1 MTIRPFVFI
10 GLGGTGG
17 KTLSVMYD
25 LLGQRLAQAGIREWP
40 KSWQLLHVDVAA
52 HPDPATAGMPGTLPR
67 RWYHPLTTDASNYP
81 GADDVVD
88 KGLRSTGL
96 VRHHA
101 WNSWRPWHPDEVPVD
116 IKRGAGQ
123 WRALGRVALQAGLDK
138 VADRISLC
146 FTEIK
151 QAPAQEL
158 RAIQLAMGSAPQD
171 RSDEPLVFI
180 LGSVAGGSGSGML
193 LDICDLVRACRL
205 GRPNAVVF
213 APEVFEI
220 KGQRPDGG
228 LAPNTFMA
236 MHELTNAMWTF
247 LDQDTHVSRDE
258 LFARGRVAAPNGQGG
273 PETVLLVGRGSSGFE
288 MSSPEE
294 VYRAVGRALGE
305 LVLDEDLTGEVDA
318 FLKANGPATAAMGTD
333 FLGLSP
339 SADDRDDAHLRAMG
353 FGRLTVGRDLFERYA
368 VQRFL
373 RLCSERLLYKH
384 LELRAPG
391 DDRTD
396 LEILTAAVDNAW
408 PRFLVD
414 SRLAEVNPANVVTD
428 SIRPSQEGYA
438 QQLRS
443 RIVSDLDVLAD
454 KRGRVGSLAAQGV
467 IRDAF
472 SATDEDTGVFPTI
485 TRDINGTAKR
495 WWPTIQDHLAE
506 LVVNTIG
513 REGLPVTRELLK
525 RLKAEV
531 AAGADELQNKD
542 APKYDTSVHT
552 QLAALALLNPA
563 SKDRFQID
571 DPDAIEALLGV
582 SDKLVGDIVR
592 SRTAKLTGLLLADL
606 AANLVQPWIEAV
618 DDSHGLLTRRLE
630 PSAGASELQIWPG
643 ADGVPDHL
651 RPSRV
656 ELSLDPVDGFPDV
669 FDRLVTASV
678 KTFDEIR
685 GQRIGAAVNEILCGA
700 EISKKSE
707 VSPVHVYRVGWVP
720 RVEEVRD
727 PHLQVTR
734 ASVRLNYAI
743 DDLQERTFGWMR
755 DSQKSVGRF
764 LRHTLADWLTD
775 SEVNAGELD
784 RRQEVLRSQF
794 TQLLRVSP
802 PLIKIDT
809 ELHNAIH
816 SAPTPTVTSFMS
828 KMNVPAELSQ
838 LRTELL
844 NIQATVVGSPATLE
858 FSSSGSASM
867 QLMSFVKSPVHV
879 VEVESIMGPL
889 TRAWLGQ
896 THRSGFWKYRRAR
909 PLSEWVPLSPQ
920 ARRNLVLGWFTARL
934 LGAAKTGWVDGSLRL
949 LVHQGREWKSLPG
962 EAPRNIHRD
971 YAVGSLLELLPV
983 SFMDCYNSRDLKP
996 LEPFTWLIRL
1006 GAQMQPYRST
1016 GGTQQLNPIATMVR
1030 EGRGLVEP
1038 SASKLAPL
1046 PPTPEERLADVLAEV
1061 SALEAAFAGD
1071 TDRTRLEDRA
1081 SAALNPALE
1090 IHGDITWALD
1100 VIRTAAGDV
1109 QQDGDR

>member
-40 KSWQLLHVDVAA
+40 KSWQLLHVDVAS
-52 HPDPATAGMPGTLPR
+52 HPDPSTAGMPGTLPR
-67 RWYHPLTTDASNYP
+67 RWYHPLTTDASTYP
-81 GADDVVD
+81 GVDEVVD
-88 KGLRSTGL
+88 KGLRLTNLS
-96 VRHHA
+96 RHHV
-101 WNSWRPWHPDEVPVD
+101 WNSWRPWHPDQVPVQ
-116 IKRGAGQ
+116 IYRGAGQ

-138 VADRISLC
+138 VADRIAQC

-158 RAIQLAMGSAPQD
+158 RTIQLGMGTSPQERSA
-171 RSDEPLVFI
+171 EPLVFI
-180 LGSVAGGSGSGML
+180 IGSVAGGSGSGML
-193 LDICDLVRACRL
+193 LDICDLVRAARL

-213 APEVFEI
+213 APEVFEVE
-220 KGQRPDGG
+220 GQPPDGG

-247 LDQDTHVSRDE
+247 LDKDTHTSRDE
-258 LFARGRVAAPNGQGG
+258 LFARGRVAAPIGQGG

-288 MSSPEE
+288 MSTPEE

-305 LVLDEDLTGEVDA
+305 LVLDEDLTGNVDA

-333 FLGLSP
+333 YLGLSP
-339 SADDRDDAHLRAMG
+339 SASDRDNAHLRAIG

-384 LELRAPG
+384 LELRVPG

-428 SIRPSQEGYA
+428 SIRPPHQGYA

-443 RIVSDLDVLAD
+443 KILTDLDALVD
-454 KRGRVGSLAAQGV
+454 KRGRVGSLAAQRV

-472 SATDEDTGVFPTI
+472 SATDEDTGVFTAI
-485 TRDINGTAKR
+485 TRDIQAR
-495 WWPTIQDHLAE
+495 ARAWWPMIQDQLAE
-506 LVVNTIG
+506 LVVTTVG
-513 REGLPVTRELLK
+513 REGLPVTRELL
-525 RLKAEV
+525 RQLKANV
-531 AAGADELQNKD
+531 THGADELLTKD
-542 APKYDTSVHT
+542 APKYETSVQT
-552 QLAALALLNPA
+552 QLGALSSLNAASAEHF
-563 SKDRFQID
+563 KIGDT
-571 DPDAIEALLGV
+571 DAVEALLEV
-582 SDKLVGDIVR
+582 SDRIVEDIVR
-592 SRTAKLTGLLLADL
+592 NRTAKLTGLLLTDL
-606 AANLVQPWIEAV
+606 AANLLQPWIEAV
-618 DDSHGLLTRRLE
+618 DDSHGLLARRLE
-630 PSAGASELQIWPG
+630 PAAGASELQVWPG
-643 ADGVPDHL
+643 PLGVPDHL

-656 ELSLDPVDGFPDV
+656 ELSLDPVDEFPAV

-678 KTFDEIR
+678 RSMHEVR
-685 GQRIGAAVNEILCGA
+685 GQRTGAAVNEILRGA
-700 EISKKSE
+700 EIPKTTE
-707 VSPVHVYRVGWVP
+707 VAPVHIYRVGWVP
-720 RVEEVRD
+720 RDENVRD

-734 ASVRLNYAI
+734 ASVRLRYAV

-755 DSQKSVGRF
+755 DSQKSIGRF

-775 SEVNAGELD
+775 AEVNAAELD
-784 RRQEVLRSQF
+784 RRQEVLRAQF
-794 TQLLRVSP
+794 TQLLKVSP

-809 ELHNAIH
+809 VLHNTIH
-816 SAPTPTVTSFMS
+816 AAPEPTITSYVS
-828 KMNVPAELSQ
+828 KVNVPASL
-838 LRTELL
+838 TELRAQL
-844 NIQATVVGSPATLE
+844 LDIQTSIMGPPATLE
-858 FSSSGSASM
+858 FSSAGSSSM
-867 QLMSFVKSPVHV
+867 QLMSFIKTPVHV
-879 VEVESIMGPL
+879 VEVESVMGPL

-896 THRSGFWKYRRAR
+896 THRPSFWHYRRAR

-949 LVHQGREWKSLPG
+949 LVHSDSGWTSLPG
-962 EAPRNIHRD
+962 EAPRPIHRD
-971 YAVGSLLELLPV
+971 YAVGSLLEILPV
-983 SFMDCYNSRDLKP
+983 AFMDCYNDRDLTP

-1006 GAQMQPYRST
+1006 GAAMQPYRST
-1016 GGTQQLNPIATMVR
+1016 GGTQQLNPIARVVQ
-1030 EGRGLVEP
+1030 EGRGLIDP
-1038 SASKLAPL
+1038 TSSKLAPL
-1046 PPTPEERLADVLAEV
+1046 APSPEERLADVLEQV
-1061 SALEAAFAGD
+1061 TVLETAFAAD
-1071 TDRTRLEDRA
+1071 AAVNRLNDLD
-1081 SAALNPALE
+1081 SVSLNPALE
-1090 IHGDITWALD
+1090 IHGDITWALE
-1100 VIRTAAGDV
+1100 VIRKAAHDV